1 MRKSFGAARRVPRK
15 VGQDEDEDAGATS
28 SGTDAGAQ
36 TPGQYSHITPAPRNE
51 ILCSDSRAPDR
62 SLIKSL
68 TEPVVK
74 RPLVAK
80 GKKRSSLRLS
90 FGPGEGAA
98 EGDEDGG
105 AVFTPKK
112 SNLSRI
118 AAEKNAERKGLRVS
132 LTSDQLPSRRD
143 APKDRPSYSKEAL
156 AELRDSQPSTP
167 KDLGTSAGEED
178 EPAGKDVDIAAK
190 FGPLASLKASS
201 AIPTDAEIRE
211 KKERRRRL
219 AKETGYMS
227 LDADDDREMTVYDEE
242 NAYDSDDLDRP
253 RDVAIR
259 TTIKEKYPESRLVH
273 EDEDIAEGFDDY
285 VEDGRISLGRK
296 AEREAARKRREEMAS
311 MIADAEGGGSA
322 DDGSDD
328 SEEERNAAYEAAQTK
343 AGTYGSKDARADN
356 PQRPRTPPKIAPLP
370 ELGGVLARLRASLK
384 EQEETK
390 AAKVRRLEELAREKA
405 DIASQESWI
414 QSQLKVAGEKYE
426 RLRIEAGGAGGA
438 ATPVNGAGSAAASE
452 RRIDSM
458 GGTPAAMAS
467 DGDEA

>member
-1 MRKSFGAARRVPRK
+1 MRKSFGARRVPRK
-15 VGQDEDEDAGATS
+15 VGQDDDEDAGATS

-36 TPGQYSHITPAPRNE
+36 SPGQYFCTITLPCNE
-51 ILCSDSRAPDR
+51 SSGSDTLAPDR

-74 RPLVAK
+74 RPAVAK

-90 FGPGEGAA
+90 FGPGESDAD
-98 EGDEDGG
+98 GDEEGG

-132 LTSDQLPSRRD
+132 LTSDQLPSRREV
-143 APKDRPSYSKEAL
+143 AEDRPSYSKEAL
-156 AELRDSQPSTP
+156 AELRESQPSTP
-167 KDLGTSAGEED
+167 KDTGPSAGEED
-178 EPAGKDVDIAAK
+178 EPAGKEIDIAAK
-190 FGPLASLKASS
+190 FGPLASMKISS

-219 AKETGYMS
+219 AKESGYMS
-227 LDADDDREMTVYDEE
+227 LDADDDRERTVYDDE

-253 RDVAIR
+253 RDITIR
-259 TTIKEKYPESRLVH
+259 TSIKEKYPEGRLVH

-296 AEREAARKRREEMAS
+296 AEREAAKKRREEMAS
-311 MIADAEGGGSA
+311 MIANAEGDGSG

-328 SEEERNAAYEAAQTK
+328 SEAERNAAYEAAQTR
-343 AGTYGSKDARADN
+343 AGTYGTRDAHAND
-356 PQRPRTPPKIAPLP
+356 PQRPRTPPKVSAIP

-384 EQEETK
+384 EQEDAK
-390 AAKVRRLEELAREKA
+390 AAKVKRLEELAREKA

-414 QSQLKVAGEKYE
+414 QSQLKLAGDKYE
-426 RLRIEAGGAGGA
+426 KLRIEAGGAGSA
-438 ATPVNGAGSAAASE
+438 SSPVNGVDNAAASE
-452 RRIDSM
+452 RGLDSL
-458 GGTPAAMAS
+458 GGTPGAMTS
-467 DGDEA
+467 DGDEV